1 MPNTPI
7 IRKAGPD
14 DLEAVYQMICALK
27 DEVLDREAFNRV
39 YLNNIKHPDCCY
51 SMATIEDKPVGFISL
66 HIQQLLHHNGAVG
79 EVQELYIK
87 PEHRAKG
94 IGKLLMNAVIAY
106 AKTKQVKS
114 LEVASNKKRTENVA
128 VYEKLGFTLSH
139 NKFTR
144 QP

>member
-1 MPNTPI
+1 MQNTPI
-7 IRKAGPD
+7 IRKAGPA
-14 DLEAVYQMICALK
+14 DLEAVYEMICALK
-27 DEVLDREAFNRV
+27 DEVLDRETFSQV
-39 YLNNIKHPDCCY
+39 YLNNIKHPDCSY

-79 EVQELYIK
+79 EVQELFIK

-106 AKTKQVKS
+106 AQKKQVKS
-114 LEVASNKKRTENVA
+114 LEVASNKKRAENVTI
-128 VYEKLGFTLSH
+128 YEKLGFTLSH

>member
-1 MPNTPI
+1 MQNIPI

-27 DEVLDREAFNRV
+27 NEVLDRETFSRV
-39 YLNNIKHPDCCY
+39 YLNNSNHPDCYY
-51 SMATIEDKPVGFISL
+51 SMATIEDKPIGFISL

-94 IGKLLMNAVIAY
+94 IGKLLMNAMIAH
-106 AKTKQVKS
+106 AKAKQVKS
-114 LEVASNKKRTENVA
+114 LEVASNKKRAENVA
-128 VYEKLGFTLSH
+128 IYEKLGFTLSH

>member
-1 MPNTPI
+1 MQNTPI

-27 DEVLDREAFNRV
+27 DELLDRETFSRV
-39 YLNNIKHPDCCY
+39 YLNNIYHQDCY
-51 SMATIEDKPVGFISL
+51 YIIATIEDKPVGFISL

-94 IGKLLMNAVIAY
+94 IGKLLMNAAIAH

>member
-1 MPNTPI
+1 MQKIPT
-7 IRKAGPD
+7 IRKAGPG
-14 DLEAVYQMICALK
+14 DLEAVYHMICALR
-27 DEVLDREAFNRV
+27 DETMDRDVFSRV
-39 YLNNIKHPDCCY
+39 YLHNLNHPDCFYC
-51 SMATIEDKPVGFISL
+51 MAVTENEPIGFISL

-79 EVQELYIK
+79 EVQEFYIN
-87 PEHRAKG
+87 PGYRG
-94 IGKLLMNAVIAY
+94 MGLGKLLMNAVITH
-106 AKTKQVKS
+106 AKAEELTS